1 MPWPKIAR
9 MAKRSRTRRAAEG
22 AWGLMLLAR
31 VVGTGLLAVLILVSG
46 GWSSWRT
53 AQYLVLTKGREEGTV
68 TLTECG
74 DTNCSGPFTPKG
86 TATARPTV
94 TISLPV
100 RHHVGEKVTVVIKPG
115 TNTAIRSKV
124 GGLLY
129 AFLPLGGALLLAAIV
144 VGAGLRMPKA
154 AWTLAAAGAALLGG
168 AFLTL

>member
-1 MPWPKIAR
+1 VLLGR
-9 MAKRSRTRRAAEG
+9 VLGVAAL
-22 AWGLMLLAR
+22 AALL
-31 VVGTGLLAVLILVSG
+31 LVSG

-86 TATARPTV
+86 TASARPYVTV
-94 TISLPV
+94 SLPI
-100 RHHVGEKVTVVIKPG
+100 RHHVGEKVDVVLKPG
-115 TNTAIRSKV
+115 TNTAIRSKL

-144 VGAGLRMPKA
+144 VAGGLRLKRS
-154 AWTLAAAGAALLGG
+154 AWTLAAVGAALLGG